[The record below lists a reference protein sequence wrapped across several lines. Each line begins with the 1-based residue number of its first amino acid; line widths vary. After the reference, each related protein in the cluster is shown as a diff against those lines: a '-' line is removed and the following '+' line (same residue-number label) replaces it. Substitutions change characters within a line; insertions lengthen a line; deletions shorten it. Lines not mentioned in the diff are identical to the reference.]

1 MNAKSQ
7 FWGVQLDQVNQNSFI
22 CDICLKGDVQTQP
35 MRIENDYEMK
45 SLIFVDSLK
54 QIMEDFET
62 SDIILNVQ
70 G

>member
-54 QIMEDFET
+54 
-62 SDIILNVQ
+62 
-70 G
+70 